1 MDRLALAVGRPL
13 AWLFVVA
20 TAISAYEVVMRY
32 AFSAPS
38 NWVHVTATAI
48 CAIAFCFGGAWC
60 MARDEHIRISVL
72 SDRLPAHAR
81 KALDV
86 LALLLG
92 LVYLLG
98 LGWGVWLQAKDSVLR
113 FDGDVRLPELTP
125 GPPNWPLPALI
136 KGSLLMAVLLFAGV
150 AAGRLVR
157 RLKQPAA
164 IQ

>member
-1 MDRLALAVGRPL
+1 MERLALAAGRPL

-20 TAISAYEVVMRY
+20 TLISAYEVLMRY
-32 AFSAPS
+32 VFSAPS

-72 SDRLPAHAR
+72 SDRLPAPVR

-86 LALLLG
+86 FALLLG

-98 LGWGVWLQAKDSVLR
+98 LGWGVWLQAQDSVLR
-113 FDGDVRLPELTP
+113 LDGGVWLPELTP

-136 KGSLLMAVLLFAGV
+136 KASLLVSVLLFAGV
-150 AAGRLVR
+150 TAGKLVR
-157 RLKQPAA
+157 RLAA
-164 IQ
+164 RAD